1 MTVVA
6 LIPELDDYVRPA
18 QAVQRFAPALDIR
31 VEAVAGA
38 KHLWVG
44 EKYVYLVL
52 NRVVELVATTHAP
65 LATEWDGPMQRW
77 TDF

>member
-1 MTVVA
+1 
-6 LIPELDDYVRPA
+6 
-18 QAVQRFAPALDIR
+18 
-31 VEAVAGA
+31 VAGA

-52 NRVVELVATTHAP
+52 NRVVELVAPTHAP
-65 LATEWDGPMQRW
+65 LATEWDGSMQRW